1 MSNEYNKGIHHF
13 YQNIYVY
20 LNIIVVIKFY
30 KIKLMSRYFAYIC
43 LFSYLLS
50 FVFSQNCLG
59 VQNPANS
66 SVCFA
71 QSSTKDSLLCCY
83 YSANV
88 TALNITTKTSGC
100 FMVPSDSA
108 STAEKYVKDAL
119 SSSNAT
125 GITFACNNSAIQIF
139 SIFSVVALLVFSL
152 F

>member
-1 MSNEYNKGIHHF
+1 
-13 YQNIYVY
+13 
-20 LNIIVVIKFY
+20 
-30 KIKLMSRYFAYIC
+30 MSRYFAYIC

-59 VQNPANS
+59 VTKPANS

-83 YSANV
+83 YSANITV
-88 TALNITTKTSGC
+88 LNLTSSTSGC

-125 GITFACNNSAIQIF
+125 GITFACNNSAFQIF
-139 SIFSVVALLVFSL
+139 SIISVLSLLLFALF
-152 F
+152 